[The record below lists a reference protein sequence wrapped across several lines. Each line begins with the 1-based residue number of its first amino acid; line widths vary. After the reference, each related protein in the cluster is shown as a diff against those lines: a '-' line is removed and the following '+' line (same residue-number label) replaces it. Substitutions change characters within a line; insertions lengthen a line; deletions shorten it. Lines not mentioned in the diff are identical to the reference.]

1 MSQPLQR
8 DSPSHRGY
16 PQPAVTALP
25 GLMPDNFIKL
35 LLLHA
40 LTNRSLQLVQPTSN
54 HTTCM
59 LV

>member
-1 MSQPLQR
+1 
-8 DSPSHRGY
+8 
-16 PQPAVTALP
+16 
-25 GLMPDNFIKL
+25 MPEHFIKL

-59 LV
+59 LF